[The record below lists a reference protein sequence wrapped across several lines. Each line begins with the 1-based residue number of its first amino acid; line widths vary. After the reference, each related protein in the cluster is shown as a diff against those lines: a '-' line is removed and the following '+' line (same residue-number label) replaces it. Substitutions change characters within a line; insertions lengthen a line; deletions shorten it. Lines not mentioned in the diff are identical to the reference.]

1 MHAFID
7 DINKKYR
14 PLSRR
19 RPTAV
24 ALIRGDAGH
33 ENLRGKVAFYE
44 TAQGVVVVSEIVG
57 LPQSEEKCNER
68 FFAMHIHG
76 GGSCTGNMSDPFA
89 DAGTHF
95 NPEGCPHPQHAGD
108 LPPLLSNDG
117 HAWSAVLTGRFRVKD
132 IIGKTVIIHSST
144 DDFKSQPAGNSGRKI
159 ACGRIE

>member
-68 FFAMHIHG
+68 FFA
-76 GGSCTGNMSDPFA
+76 C
-89 DAGTHF
+89 
-95 NPEGCPHPQHAGD
+95 
-108 LPPLLSNDG
+108 LLYTSYQRHWCN
-117 HAWSAVLTGRFRVKD
+117 
-132 IIGKTVIIHSST
+132 SS
-144 DDFKSQPAGNSGRKI
+144 
-159 ACGRIE
+159 